1 MFKYRNVQFMFWV
14 VLLVFWLGG
23 CEEKYVVRC
32 DDASLKGHKLTRL
45 RVSAAD
51 MRLRKMTGQIL
62 QKEGIRVEDDAAYTL
77 EVETSRYAHHC
88 NNPLTCSYDA
98 TYDGYVR
105 VRLLQKMR
113 LLCMVQRDY
122 HGEFSKRLLADVID
136 RMFDKLGLDR

>member
-1 MFKYRNVQFMFWV
+1 MFKYQKLWLAVWSILAMF
-14 VLLVFWLGG
+14 LLGG
-23 CEEKYVVRC
+23 CEEKYVVQC
-32 DDASLKGHKLTRL
+32 GDASLKGDKLTRL

-51 MRLRKMTGQIL
+51 MRLRKMIAQVL
-62 QKEGIRVEDDAAYTL
+62 KKEGIRVDDEAAYTL

-113 LLCMVQRDY
+113 PLCMVQRDY
-122 HGEFSKRLLADVID
+122 HGEFSKRFLADVIEK
-136 RMFDKLGLDR
+136 MFDKLGLDR